1 MELHTPDPIHQEI
14 ELYTFVRANNF
25 RYHKGG
31 FKKMTLNKK
40 IMKIR
45 KNRTLVCLATP
56 PDNHYSVLAVYNYVI

>member
-1 MELHTPDPIHQEI
+1 MELHTPDPIHQKI
-14 ELYTFVRANNF
+14 ELLVRANNF
-25 RYHKGG
+25 RYHKVG